1 MGPSGS
7 GYINSI
13 LLGLLKPQNGKIT
26 FKSKNEDIKK
36 DPKNILDMSHK
47 NIF

>member
-7 GYINSI
+7 GKSTLISI

-26 FKSKNEDIKK
+26 FKSKNEDITERV
-36 DPKNILDMSHK
+36 PKY
-47 NIF
+47 F